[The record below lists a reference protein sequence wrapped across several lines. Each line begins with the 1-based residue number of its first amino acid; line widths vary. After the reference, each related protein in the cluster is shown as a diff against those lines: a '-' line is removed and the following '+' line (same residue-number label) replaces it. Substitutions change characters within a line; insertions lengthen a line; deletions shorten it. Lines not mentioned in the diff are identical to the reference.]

1 LEVFCYSNPMNDI
14 SNFITTVLE
23 SAAVIANNSFGR
35 VSGTVK
41 PEDNNQVL
49 TETDI
54 EIGNLI
60 VSRIKDQYPNWNV
73 IDEEAG
79 IIDNGS
85 QYTWVVDPIDGTSN
99 FANGVHTYGI
109 LIGLL
114 KDDVP
119 VAGGIALP
127 YFNEIYVAEKGKGA
141 FCNGEAV
148 KVSEEANLL
157 NSLVA
162 YGIDGHQ
169 ENPSITIEEAT
180 TLAQIILNIRNLR
193 GSNSTYDSAL
203 VAKGRYGASL
213 NRTSKIWD
221 NVAQHI
227 VIEEAGGIYTDFFGN
242 PIDYSNPTGKV
253 DENFTWCAGASMLH
267 AKLQKIIHTSSPE
280 HS

>member
-1 LEVFCYSNPMNDI
+1 MKDIATFIDAVLNDA
-14 SNFITTVLE
+14 SV
-23 SAAVIANNSFGR
+23 VANRSFGK

-60 VSRIKDQYPNWNV
+60 VSRVKADYPEWNI

-79 IIDNGS
+79 VIDNGS
-85 QYTWVVDPIDGTSN
+85 EYTWVVDPIDGTSN

-109 LIGLL
+109 LLGLL
-114 KDDVP
+114 KDGTP

-127 YFNEIYVAEKGKGA
+127 YFNEVYVAEKGKGA
-141 FCNGEAV
+141 FCNGQPV
-148 KVSEEANLL
+148 TVSEEPRLL

-169 ENPSITIEEAT
+169 EDPSITINET
-180 TLAQIILNIRNLR
+180 NTLAQIILSIRNLR
-193 GSNSTYDSAL
+193 GSNSAYDSAL
-203 VAKGRYGASL
+203 VAKGKYGASL

-227 VIEEAGGIYTDFFGN
+227 VIEEAGGVYTDFSGN
-242 PIDYSNPTGKV
+242 KIDYSNPISKV
-253 DENFTWCAGASMLH
+253 EDNFTWCAGAPRLH
-267 AKLQKIIHTSSPE
+267 GELQTIIHKSLDVS
-280 HS
+280 